1 MADKITGKL
10 SGVLKISGN
19 ISPVAGLNGVLNT
32 PTVVGIND
40 YNKLINKPS
49 IEGIELIGDMSL
61 DALNIASKTELV
73 DAIAALNINV
83 SAIYIGTQESFD
95 SQVEVISEKN
105 AVYIYTN
112 HSTNSQGQPVPDYK
126 IGDGKAYLID
136 LPFANN
142 LFEEHINNSAIHIT
156 NAERAFWNNKV
167 SAYYS
172 LTDEET
178 LVLTTE

>member
-61 DALNIASKTELV
+61 DVLNIASKTELV

-83 SAIYIGTQESFD
+83 SAIYIGT
-95 SQVEVISEKN
+95 
-105 AVYIYTN
+105 
-112 HSTNSQGQPVPDYK
+112 
-126 IGDGKAYLID
+126 
-136 LPFANN
+136 
-142 LFEEHINNSAIHIT
+142 
-156 NAERAFWNNKV
+156 
-167 SAYYS
+167 
-172 LTDEET
+172 
-178 LVLTTE
+178 

>member
-83 SAIYIGTQESFD
+83 SAIYIGT
-95 SQVEVISEKN
+95 
-105 AVYIYTN
+105 
-112 HSTNSQGQPVPDYK
+112 
-126 IGDGKAYLID
+126 
-136 LPFANN
+136 
-142 LFEEHINNSAIHIT
+142 
-156 NAERAFWNNKV
+156 
-167 SAYYS
+167 
-172 LTDEET
+172 
-178 LVLTTE
+178 